1 MSGYPLIGY
10 FFSQTAASETP
21 AQGKSPESSSETVI
35 SRFAR
40 PDHAFS
46 ASSETDRKI
55 LTDLTEKFKKRLEEY
70 HSANVLGV
78 ILLSATVG
86 LYISSYIFIPVFLSL
101 FAGMGAGYELKSI
114 GERERLY
121 KQARA
126 DLIDV
131 YQWAMGKDTGDH
143 CNKMNCDEVRDLIFI
158 LGNYVPSATI
168 ITWKNAEPRGGT
180 SLGAME
186 AIAAAVSAVKSMFTS
201 TAEPDEQQKKLQDFL
216 VYLAQDSHIKTLAY
230 QVYGQDAD
238 GIGKLAWQAIQPE
251 LQRRK
256 DSAVN
261 YARSAFTAS

>member
-10 FFSQTAASETP
+10 FFSQAAPPSQGQP
-21 AQGKSPESSSETVI
+21 AATSSEMI
-35 SRFAR
+35 LSRFTK

-46 ASSETDRKI
+46 ASSEADRKI
-55 LTDLTEKFKKRLEEY
+55 LTELTDKFKKRLEEY

-86 LYISSYIFIPVFLSL
+86 LYISSYLFIPVFLSL

-126 DLIDV
+126 DLLDA
-131 YQWAMGKDTGDH
+131 YQWAMGEDTGDH
-143 CNKMNCDEVRDLIFI
+143 CNKMNCDEVRELIFT

-168 ITWKNAEPRGGT
+168 ITWKNAEPRGTG
-180 SLGAME
+180 LG
-186 AIAAAVSAVKSMFTS
+186 AIAAAVSAVTSVFTT

-216 VYLAQDSHIKTLAY
+216 VYLAQNRHVDTLAY
-230 QVYGQDAD
+230 QIYGVDAK
-238 GIGKLAWQAIQPE
+238 GIGKLAWEAIQPE

-261 YARSAFTAS
+261 YAQSVFTPS